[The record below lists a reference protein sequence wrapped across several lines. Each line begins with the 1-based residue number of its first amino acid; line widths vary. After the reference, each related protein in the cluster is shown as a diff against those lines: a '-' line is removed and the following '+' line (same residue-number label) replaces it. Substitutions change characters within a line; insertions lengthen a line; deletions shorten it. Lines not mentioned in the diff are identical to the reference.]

1 MMILIPLCVIK
12 LPATRLFDCSWLKKL
27 RSWICLQIHFMA
39 KMATSITF
47 PSFYRKLEDVDAAP
61 CSRQCFLVGLGKHF
75 STIKQKVLYVYTYS
89 AKMKILFIYQSV
101 LILRRKVIKMIST
114 LASKL
119 AAVEPNCQL
128 DLKLNAGIL

>member
-1 MMILIPLCVIK
+1 MPLLAVGSVSLSAWVNIL
-12 LPATRLFDCSWLKKL
+12 A
-27 RSWICLQIHFMA
+27 
-39 KMATSITF
+39 
-47 PSFYRKLEDVDAAP
+47 PSN
-61 CSRQCFLVGLGKHF
+61 
-75 STIKQKVLYVYTYS
+75 QKVLYVYTYS